1 MDHRSGTYRVARDTT
16 VADAEVIDAWERDG
30 FLVFDSLVGGQDLEE
45 LRNAYDELLAVE
57 ALDELNRML
66 GGITRQIMMPSM
78 LHGGFESNAALD
90 AAAQMIEPIVG
101 ATVKVFDMLIFKPPG
116 HPHETP
122 WHQDVAYG
130 GMPAAPA
137 GTTIRST
144 MMQFWVALDDVDA
157 ENGCMHFV
165 PGVHQQP
172 SLPHVVA
179 AGDGDDPARLLALED
194 PIADLPLGTA
204 VSAPLR
210 AGGATV
216 HGYGTPHYTP
226 PNRSIDRPRRAYIFN
241 LASKAEF
248 TEVDLR
254 DLDGAQITSVG
265 DERGTHEL

>member
-1 MDHRSGTYRVARDTT
+1 MDYRSAPYRVPRDTT
-16 VADAEVIDAWERDG
+16 VADAAVVDAWERDG
-30 FLVFDSLVGGQDLEE
+30 FLVFDELVDGQDLAD
-45 LRNAYDELLAVE
+45 LRDAYDELLAVE

-78 LHGGFESNAALD
+78 LHSGFESNAALD
-90 AAAQMIEPIVG
+90 AAAEMIEPIVG
-101 ATVKVFDMLIFKPPG
+101 ETVKVFDMLIFKPPG

-144 MMQFWVALDDVDA
+144 MMQFWVALDDVDT

-165 PGVHQQP
+165 PGVHKQP

-179 AGDGDDPARLLALED
+179 AGDPDDSARLLAIDD
-194 PIADLPLGTA
+194 PESDLPLGTG

-226 PNRSIDRPRRAYIFN
+226 SNRSADRPRRAYIFN

-248 TEVDLR
+248 DGLDLSE
-254 DLDGAQITSVG
+254 L
-265 DERGTHEL
+265 ERSQA